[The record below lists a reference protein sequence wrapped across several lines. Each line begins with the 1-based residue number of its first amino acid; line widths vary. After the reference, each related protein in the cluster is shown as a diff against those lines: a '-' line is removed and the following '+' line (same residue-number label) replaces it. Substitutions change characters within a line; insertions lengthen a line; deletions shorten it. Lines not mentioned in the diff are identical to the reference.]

1 MRKAIVASG
10 SVQLLFNVTTN
21 SSFLPKKTHFSIPIR
36 NCNFHHPFDGEL
48 KDNRLVQLLQHSP
61 RLKTLDATK
70 SLHALS
76 ITMGSNSTQPIFV
89 NNNIISNYESLGYLS
104 LARKVFDKMPQRSIV
119 SYNTMVRA
127 YCSNGKVEEAW
138 EIFKEMRSCGF
149 ELTQFTFGSLLSCA
163 SLDLDRGSYLQG
175 MVIKSG
181 LLYADAF
188 AGTALLGLFGRHGC
202 LDEAIRVFDEIPQKN
217 LVTWNTVLS
226 LFGQN
231 RLSEECILMFREL
244 MKTEL
249 TLSEY
254 SFVGILSGFVCEQ
267 DLELGEQIHGLVIKS
282 GFEFAVFVANPL
294 MNMYG
299 KCSGSYLAEKLFEEM
314 PFRDIVS
321 WNTII
326 GAQARSDKPGRAL
339 ELFFKIYMNDC
350 LPNMTT
356 FVNAINCCAAL
367 QIPVYGEFIHA
378 KIIKNMFETDV
389 FVGSALVDFYAKCDR
404 MQDAHRCFDEINE
417 KSLVSWNALMLGY
430 SNRSCSTS
438 LLLLREM
445 IQLGYCPNEVSF
457 SIITKSSS
465 VLELQQLHSLIIK
478 MGYHQNEYVS
488 SSLITSYAKNGVVS
502 DASLLVC
509 NTNMPLSAVPS
520 NIIAG
525 VYNRTDQYHKTQE
538 LFSLLEEPDMVSWN
552 ILITACSRNGDYKE
566 VFELFQHMQIAQ
578 VRPDN
583 YTYVSLL
590 SVCTKLCNLA
600 LGSSLH
606 ALIIKTDFTRC
617 DTFVCNILID
627 MYGKCGSLLSAVKI
641 FNETTGK
648 NVISWTALVSS
659 LGLHGYAHEA
669 LERFREMDTAG
680 FKPDRIALM
689 AVLSA
694 CRHVGLVKE
703 GMELFGEMKW
713 KYGVKPDMDHYVIM
727 VDLLARYG
735 DLKEAERLIAG
746 MPFPPNA
753 LIWRSFL
760 EGCKRQRTIEDLAI
774 NM

>member
-1 MRKAIVASG
+1 
-10 SVQLLFNVTTN
+10 
-21 SSFLPKKTHFSIPIR
+21 
-36 NCNFHHPFDGEL
+36 
-48 KDNRLVQLLQHSP
+48 
-61 RLKTLDATK
+61 
-70 SLHALS
+70 
-76 ITMGSNSTQPIFV
+76 MGSNSTQPIFI

-104 LARKVFDKMPQRSIV
+104 VARKVFDKMPQRSIV

-127 YCSNGKVEEAW
+127 YCCNGSVEAAW
-138 EIFKEMRSCGF
+138 EIFKEMRTCGF
-149 ELTQFTFGSLLSCA
+149 ELTQFTFGSLFSCA
-163 SLDLDRGSYLQG
+163 SLDLDRGFYLQG
-175 MVIKSG
+175 LVIKSG

-202 LDEAIRVFDEIPQKN
+202 LEEAIRVFDEIPQKN
-217 LVTWNTVLS
+217 LVTWNSMIS

-231 RLSEECILMFREL
+231 GLSEECILMFREL
-244 MKTEL
+244 MGTEL

-267 DLELGEQIHGLVIKS
+267 DLVLGEQIHGLLIKS
-282 GFEFAVFVANPL
+282 GFEFVVFVANPL

-326 GAQARSDKPGRAL
+326 GAQARNDRPGRAL
-339 ELFFKIYMNDC
+339 ELFFKIYMSDC
-350 LPNMTT
+350 LPNKTT
-356 FVNAINCCAAL
+356 FVSAINCCAAL
-367 QIPVYGEFIHA
+367 QTPVYGEFIHA

-389 FVGSALVDFYAKCDR
+389 FVSSALVDFYAKCDR
-404 MQDAHRCFDEINE
+404 MQDAHCCFDEINE

-430 SNRSCSTS
+430 SNRGCSTS
-438 LLLLREM
+438 LLLLQEM
-445 IQLGYCPNEVSF
+445 IQLGYRPNEVSF

-488 SSLITSYAKNGVVS
+488 SSLITSFAKNGLVS
-502 DASLLVC
+502 DASLLVS

-552 ILITACSRNGDYKE
+552 ILIAACSRNGDYKE

-606 ALIIKTDFTRC
+606 ALIIKTNFTCC

-641 FNETTGK
+641 FNETTDK
-648 NVISWTALVSS
+648 NVISWTALFSS

-669 LERFREMDTAG
+669 LERFREMEMAG
-680 FKPDRIALM
+680 FKPDGVALI

-713 KYGVKPDMDHYVIM
+713 KYGVEPDMDHYVIM
-727 VDLLARYG
+727 VDLLARCG

-760 EGCKRQRTIEDLAI
+760 EGCKRQRTIEDRAI